1 MSTTPSVSSHQRHL
15 ASRSGRCG
23 HAHAHSVIG
32 VRSCRAE
39 CMPIFSQ
46 SVCHFSSAFR
56 FTLCRVFLYVSRN
69 PSGQVK
75 TFRDCAL
82 QRINSTL
89 CWAHSRR
96 CVKFVPALTQRLASI
111 PARSGS
117 LAVAHRLSTRP
128 VAVLR
133 FAPALWV
140 TVHRAPPDPL
150 TSSCGGVSR
159 LRSTS

>member
-82 QRINSTL
+82 QRIKSTL

-117 LAVAHRLSTRP
+117 LP
-128 VAVLR
+128 
-133 FAPALWV
+133 
-140 TVHRAPPDPL
+140 
-150 TSSCGGVSR
+150 CGGT
-159 LRSTS
+159 STQHSPCRGTTVCTSPLGDGASSSS